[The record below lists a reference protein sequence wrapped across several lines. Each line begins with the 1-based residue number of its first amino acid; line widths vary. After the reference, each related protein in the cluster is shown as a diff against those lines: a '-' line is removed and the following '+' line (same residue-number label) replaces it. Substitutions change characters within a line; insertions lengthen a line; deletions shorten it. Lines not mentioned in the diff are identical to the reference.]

1 MRITPMRRWP
11 AAMLGALAMFAATAP
26 LVAAAPRAHAAPEPS
41 DEFYLDLLNGL
52 PVSDQ
57 FSKETLLQEGHK
69 ACGAMQ
75 HGASEDSATDM
86 VQSDLH
92 ISNYYAY
99 RVVSAVE
106 LGLSC
111 FSRKTHGQQ

>member
-1 MRITPMRRWP
+1 MRITPTRRWQ
-11 AAMLGALAMFAATAP
+11 AAMLGALAIFAATAP
-26 LVAAAPRAHAAPEPS
+26 LVTAAPRAYATPEPS
-41 DEFYLDLLNGL
+41 DEYYLDLLSGL
-52 PVSDQ
+52 PVNDQ

-75 HGASEDSATDM
+75 HGAAEDNVTAM

-92 ISNYYAY
+92 ISNYDAF
-99 RVVSAVE
+99 RLVSSAE

-111 FSRKTHGQQ
+111 FSRKIHGQQ